1 MKTLRMAWRNVF
13 RHTRRTIITAS
24 AVSVGLAAMIFMNT
38 MMNGVDNMAAS
49 NIIDYESS
57 EITIFEKGYYREE
70 GFFPLDTI
78 IEAPGY
84 IVEKLEGVRGVRAA
98 VGRVKFEARI
108 SDGVDELPVLGVGID
123 IDNDKKVFK
132 TGDAV
137 VKGGYLSSGD
147 GVLIG
152 TDLARDMGLDVDSFL
167 TVITR
172 NRNGTYDAYDFTVE
186 GLINTGH
193 PLFDRNAVLLP
204 LAVAQNLLAI
214 DSAVTEY
221 NVKVTSAEKAMEF
234 KEKIAAAMGADYEVY
249 TWKELNASIFQISG
263 FKRTAQFMIVLVV
276 VVIAAVGIINTMLMA
291 VMERIPEIGT
301 MKAMGFGNG
310 SIVQMFLYEG
320 GIIGIFGS
328 LAGCMVGFLLSLY
341 LVLHGIDFSG
351 FFEGMDLVYP
361 MKFVIKGQID
371 YMMIVYVF
379 LFGVIVSVFATL
391 FPVRGAARLKPVD
404 ALRQTK

>member
-13 RHTRRTIITAS
+13 RHTRRTVITAA

-38 MMNGVDNMAAS
+38 LMNGVDNMAAS

-57 EITIFEKGYYREE
+57 EITIFAKGYYREE

-78 IEAPGY
+78 IETPDY
-84 IVEKLEGVRGVRAA
+84 IVEKLKGVRGVKAG
-98 VGRVKFEARI
+98 VGRVKFEARLN
-108 SDGVDELPVLGVGID
+108 DGVDELPVLGVGID
-123 IDNDKKVFK
+123 PEGEERVFR
-132 TGDAV
+132 TRDAV
-137 VKGGYLSSGD
+137 VKGSYLSSED

-152 TDLARDMGLDVDSFL
+152 TDLARDMGLDVDSFV

-172 NRNGTYDAYDFTVE
+172 NRNGTYDAYDLVVE

-204 LAVAQNLLAI
+204 LEVAQRLLAI
-214 DSAVTEY
+214 DPGVTEY
-221 NVKVTSAEKAMEF
+221 NVKVTNREKAPQF
-234 KEKIAAAMGADYEVY
+234 KEKIAAAVGADYEVY

-301 MKAMGFGNG
+301 MKAMGFGNFG
-310 SIVQMFLYEG
+310 IVQMFLYEG

-328 LAGCMVGFLLSLY
+328 LTGCMVGFLLSLY
-341 LVLHGIDFSG
+341 MVLHGIDFSR
-351 FFEGMDLVYP
+351 FFEGMDLIYP
-361 MKFVIKGQID
+361 MKFIIKGQID
-371 YMMIVYVF
+371 YVMIVYVF
-379 LFGVIVSVFATL
+379 LFGVMVSVLATL

-404 ALRQTK
+404 ALRQAK

>member
-1 MKTLRMAWRNVF
+1 
-13 RHTRRTIITAS
+13 
-24 AVSVGLAAMIFMNT
+24 MIFMNT
-38 MMNGVDNMAAS
+38 MMNGVDNLASS

-57 EITIFEKGYYREE
+57 EITIFAKGYYREE

-78 IEAPGY
+78 IEAPDH
-84 IVEKLEGVRGVRAA
+84 IVEKLEGVRGVKAG

-123 IDNDKKVFK
+123 IDNDRKVFK
-132 TGDAV
+132 IQDAV
-137 VKGGYLSSGD
+137 VKGSYLSSKG

-172 NRNGTYDAYDFTVE
+172 NRNGTYDAYDFVVE
-186 GLINTGH
+186 GLMNTGH

-204 LAVAQNLLAI
+204 LEVAQNLLAI
-214 DSAVTEY
+214 DSGVTEY
-221 NVKVTSAEKAMEF
+221 NVKVTNTEKAMQF
-234 KEKIAAAMGADYEVY
+234 KERIASAIGADYEVY

-301 MKAMGFGNG
+301 MKAMGFGNWG
-310 SIVQMFLYEG
+310 IMQMFLYEG
-320 GIIGIFGS
+320 GIIGVFGS
-328 LAGCMVGFLLSLY
+328 LAGCIAGYLLSLY
-341 LVLHGIDFSG
+341 LALHGLDFSR

-371 YMMIVYVF
+371 YVMIVYVF
-379 LFGVIVSVFATL
+379 LFGVMVSILATL

-404 ALRQTK
+404 ALRQTR